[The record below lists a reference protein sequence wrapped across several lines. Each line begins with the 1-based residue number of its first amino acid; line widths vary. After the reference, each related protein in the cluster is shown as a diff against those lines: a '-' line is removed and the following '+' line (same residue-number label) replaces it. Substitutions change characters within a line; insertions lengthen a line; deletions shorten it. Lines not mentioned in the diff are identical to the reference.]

1 MKLNMKI
8 KKKKK
13 KQGTL
18 FSCTGEVE
26 GVAMLPQR
34 PCSPQARAG
43 SQLPASPQASPS
55 STAAWRISCWVKVL
69 MNFAILSAITIMA
82 ASVHSLQIA
91 TLNNLIRNWNS
102 ERTMMSIQLCH
113 CCVVSVE
120 SFKCKDVL
128 LLSCC
133 SNSVLLYIIYCIAI
147 VILIAI
153 FVSRA
158 VRRP

>member
-1 MKLNMKI
+1 
-8 KKKKK
+8 
-13 KQGTL
+13 
-18 FSCTGEVE
+18 
-26 GVAMLPQR
+26 
-34 PCSPQARAG
+34 
-43 SQLPASPQASPS
+43 
-55 STAAWRISCWVKVL
+55 
-69 MNFAILSAITIMA
+69 MA

-133 SNSVLLYIIYCIAI
+133 SNPVLQYIIYCIAI